1 MSHRLTILGC
11 GSSTGVPRIG
21 GDWGQCDPKNPRNR
35 RRRSAALIE
44 KRSGGGTTTALIDT
58 GPDLREQLISTGTR
72 HIDGVLY
79 THDHADHTHGIDDL
93 RMIAYAMK
101 RRIPIWADVP
111 THASLV
117 KRFDYCFATPAGRS
131 YPPILHGHEIV
142 DATPIH
148 VEGAGG
154 PIAASPVLQSHG
166 EIMSYGFR
174 IGDLLYSPDI
184 NGIPDASLPLFDGL
198 DIWIVDALRF
208 MPHPSHW
215 TVGQTLEAIARVKP
229 KRAILTHMH
238 IDLDYEKLRRELPAN
253 VEPAYDGMVVEF

>member
-1 MSHRLTILGC
+1 MSFRLTILGC

-44 KRSGGGTTTALIDT
+44 KRSGGATTTALIDT

-111 THASLV
+111 TLASLL
-117 KRFDYCFATPAGRS
+117 K
-131 YPPILHGHEIV
+131 
-142 DATPIH
+142 
-148 VEGAGG
+148 
-154 PIAASPVLQSHG
+154 Q
-166 EIMSYGFR
+166 
-174 IGDLLYSPDI
+174 
-184 NGIPDASLPLFDGL
+184 
-198 DIWIVDALRF
+198 
-208 MPHPSHW
+208 
-215 TVGQTLEAIARVKP
+215 
-229 KRAILTHMH
+229 
-238 IDLDYEKLRRELPAN
+238 
-253 VEPAYDGMVVEF
+253 